1 MPSLGFGGF
10 LRRNTLKYY
19 VLQISLVSG
28 ISCQRTSQPFPRLSY
43 IFGHFIVCA
52 RISFTKTLRLEGS
65 PATCA
70 WALFRRERPFFVMD
84 MRRALFILLAV
95 VALLATATI
104 TAMNIVITYALDTWT
119 SPLRIA
125 ATIGTALEATVFASI
140 FAFCVIRARNWT
152 FCASQKSGVWFALK
166 VLTSVL
172 ATAASIVVLIKLSK
186 MEDLPPKLLGAQPTE
201 YLIGSTVA
209 LGCAFASQLL
219 FFVIYQVTDRS
230 WNPGKAFSV
239 RGERRGSSEMRLK
252 AIPYSKTAASPPRM
266 SRPLSDDSQSRP
278 GTSSGRSVTET
289 MSSIRTSI
297 SQAVRPF
304 SSRTRLLS
312 TSTRHGRGAASLDS
326 NSWRSRSSFAQD
338 GFDSWDTSSVEPS
351 GRQVTLDTF
360 SAMPSRFLETIPASP
375 TTSRSPSPGHP
386 LDLEPPKN
394 FHRTRSYSPV
404 PKGQQL
410 SPQSSLSELNI
421 HPLFRTDSP
430 TPPPQASPGTVVIAA
445 PNAGRMISEK
455 SLTRMRSGSLPNTP
469 GPLSR
474 QGSYDSFRKM
484 TPSPNTE
491 ALAPPEEAEERK
503 MTPPIPE
510 WVLSAGS
517 KSSLPEY
524 TTRRLRGQPSTSTMP
539 GGIQY

>member
-1 MPSLGFGGF
+1 
-10 LRRNTLKYY
+10 
-19 VLQISLVSG
+19 
-28 ISCQRTSQPFPRLSY
+28 
-43 IFGHFIVCA
+43 
-52 RISFTKTLRLEGS
+52 
-65 PATCA
+65 
-70 WALFRRERPFFVMD
+70 MD
-84 MRRALFILLAV
+84 MRRILFVLLAV
-95 VALLATATI
+95 VALLATAAI
-104 TAMNIVITYALDTWT
+104 TAINIIIAYALDTWA

-125 ATIGTALEATVFASI
+125 AAIGASLEAAVFASI
-140 FAFCVIRARNWT
+140 IVFCIVRIRNWAFCAGHN
-152 FCASQKSGVWFALK
+152 SGTWFALK

-186 MEDLPPKLLGAQPTE
+186 TDELPPNFIEASPTE

-209 LGCAFASQLL
+209 LACAFASQLI
-219 FFVIYQVTDRS
+219 FFVFFQVTGRS
-230 WNPGKAFSV
+230 WSVGRGFSI

-252 AIPYSKTAASPPRM
+252 TIPYDKTAASSPRM
-266 SRPLSDDSQSRP
+266 RRPLSDDSQSRP

-326 NSWRSRSSFAQD
+326 SSWRSRSSFAQD
-338 GFDSWDTSSVEPS
+338 GFDSWDTSSVEPP
-351 GRQVTLDTF
+351 GRQNTLDTF
-360 SAMPSRFLETIPASP
+360 SGMPSRFLETIPASP

-410 SPQSSLSELNI
+410 SPQSSMSELNI

-430 TPPPQASPGTVVIAA
+430 TPPPQVSPGTVVIAA

-474 QGSYDSFRKM
+474 QGSYDSFRRM

-491 ALAPPEEAEERK
+491 ALVPPEEAEERK

-524 TTRRLRGQPSTSTMP
+524 TSRRLRGKPSTSTMP
-539 GGIQY
+539 GGVQY